1 MAMQTVLRNLTRAVG
16 RIFPDCVTLSQ
27 AIAFNMFLAFFP
39 LLLLMLGVLGGTPL
53 FHQALSEIPTRLVTI
68 LPPGSSSVV
77 VEYFV
82 RKTAH
87 PWRWI
92 ALGLGGT
99 LIAGTQVMVGYMEG
113 FRVIEGDLL
122 QPGYV
127 KRQLRALLL
136 LCITIVPMMIVMI
149 FTVFAKQLS
158 TWRFFQVG
166 SSRLTREV
174 DWVCYASVIF
184 VLAMVVL
191 VSLYRLGR
199 PGHAS
204 YRALLPGAV
213 VSTVLWWVTDISFG
227 YYVRKM
233 PYDVIYRGL
242 ASAIGLL
249 VWMFLTA
256 VIVLLGAAYNA
267 EMREASARNK
277 LLLSVP

>member
-1 MAMQTVLRNLTRAVG
+1 MAMQAVLRNLTRAVG

-53 FHQALSEIPTRLVTI
+53 FHEALSEIPTRLVTI

-82 RKTAH
+82 RKSVH

-122 QPGYV
+122 QPGYL

-136 LCITIVPMMIVMI
+136 LCVTIVPMMIVMI
-149 FTVFAKQLS
+149 LTVFAKQLS
-158 TWRFFQVG
+158 TWRFFQAG
-166 SSRLTREV
+166 SSRLTRDI
-174 DWVCYASVIF
+174 DWACYASVIF

-191 VSLYRLGR
+191 VSLYRIGR

-267 EMREASARNK
+267 EMREASARTK

>member
-1 MAMQTVLRNLTRAVG
+1 MQAILRNLTRAVG
-16 RIFPDCVTLSQ
+16 RLFPNCVTLSQ

-39 LLLLMLGVLGGTPL
+39 LLLLLLGLLGGTSL
-53 FHQALSEIPTRLVTI
+53 FHDALREIPTRLVMI
-68 LPPGSSSVV
+68 LPPGSSRVV

-92 ALGLGGT
+92 ALGLTGT
-99 LIAGTQVMVGYMEG
+99 LIAGTQVMIGYMEG

-122 QPGYV
+122 QLGYWR
-127 KRQLRALLL
+127 RQLRALLL

-149 FTVFAKQLS
+149 LTVFTKQLH
-158 TWRFFQVG
+158 TWRFFLTG
-166 SSRLTREV
+166 SSRFTRDL
-174 DWVCYASVIF
+174 DWACYALAIF

-213 VSTVLWWVTDISFG
+213 VSTALWWVTDLSFG
-227 YYVRKM
+227 WYVRKM

-267 EMREASARNK
+267 EVREASAPKK
-277 LLLSVP
+277 LLLFVP

>member
-1 MAMQTVLRNLTRAVG
+1 MQAILRNLTRAFG
-16 RIFPDCVTLSQ
+16 RLFPNCVILSQ

-39 LLLLMLGVLGGTPL
+39 LLLLLLGVLSGTPL
-53 FHQALSEIPTRLVTI
+53 FHDALSEIPTRLVTI

-82 RKTAH
+82 RQTAH

-99 LIAGTQVMVGYMEG
+99 IIAGIQVMIGYMEG
-113 FRVIEGDLL
+113 FRVIEGDVI
-122 QPGYV
+122 QPGYWR
-127 KRQLRALLL
+127 RQLRALLL
-136 LCITIVPMMIVMI
+136 LCVTIVPMMIVMI
-149 FTVFAKQLS
+149 LTVFAKQVS
-158 TWRFFQVG
+158 TWRFFQTG
-166 SSRLTREV
+166 SPRLTRDI
-174 DWVCYASVIF
+174 DWTCYALAIF
-184 VLAMVVL
+184 VLAMIVL

-204 YRALLPGAV
+204 YRVLLPGAG
-213 VSTVLWWVTDISFG
+213 VSTVLWWVTDLSFG
-227 YYVRKM
+227 WYVRKM

-267 EMREASARNK
+267 EVREASAPKK
-277 LLLSVP
+277 LLLFVP

>member
-1 MAMQTVLRNLTRAVG
+1 MQAMLRNLIRAFG
-16 RIFPDCVTLSQ
+16 RLVPNCVTLSQ

-39 LLLLMLGVLGGTPL
+39 LLLLLLGVLSGTPL
-53 FHQALSEIPTRLVTI
+53 FHDALSEIPTRLVTI

-82 RKTAH
+82 RQTAH

-92 ALGLGGT
+92 ALGLSGT
-99 LIAGTQVMVGYMEG
+99 IIAGIQVMIGYMEG

-122 QPGYV
+122 QPGYWR
-127 KRQLRALLL
+127 RQLRALLL
-136 LCITIVPMMIVMI
+136 LCVTIVPMMIVMI
-149 FTVFAKQLS
+149 LTVFAKQLS
-158 TWRFFQVG
+158 SWRFFQTG
-166 SSRLTREV
+166 SPHLTRGI
-174 DWVCYASVIF
+174 DWACYALAIF

-204 YRALLPGAV
+204 YRALLPGAL
-213 VSTVLWWVTDISFG
+213 VSTVLWWVTDLSFG
-227 YYVRKM
+227 WYVRKM

-267 EMREASARNK
+267 EVREASAANK
-277 LLLSVP
+277 LLIFVP

>member
-1 MAMQTVLRNLTRAVG
+1 MKPILRNLTRAFG
-16 RIFPDCVTLSQ
+16 RIFPDCVILSQ

-39 LLLLMLGVLGGTPL
+39 LLLLMLGVLGGTSL
-53 FHQALSEIPTRLVTI
+53 FHDALSEIPTRLVTI

-87 PWRWI
+87 PWRWV

-122 QPGYV
+122 QLGYV
-127 KRQLRALLL
+127 QRQLRALLL
-136 LCITIVPMMIVMI
+136 LCVTIVPMIAVMI
-149 FTVFAKQLS
+149 FTVFGKQVRA
-158 TWRFFQVG
+158 WRFFQTG
-166 SSRLTREV
+166 SPHLARDIEWL
-174 DWVCYASVIF
+174 CYASVIF
-184 VLAMVVL
+184 VLAMLVL

-199 PGHAS
+199 PGHAT
-204 YRALLPGAV
+204 YRALLPGAM
-213 VSTVLWWVTDISFG
+213 VSTVLWWVTDLSFG
-227 YYVRKM
+227 WYVRKM

-249 VWMFLTA
+249 LWMFLTA

-267 EMREASARNK
+267 EAREAASSPGK
-277 LLLSVP
+277 LLVIVP

>member
-1 MAMQTVLRNLTRAVG
+1 MQAILLNLTRAFG
-16 RIFPDCVTLSQ
+16 RLFPNCVTLSQ

-39 LLLLMLGVLGGTPL
+39 LLLLLLGVLSGTPF
-53 FHQALSEIPTRLVTI
+53 FHEALSEIPTRLVTI

-82 RKTAH
+82 RGSAH

-92 ALGLGGT
+92 ALGLSGT
-99 LIAGTQVMVGYMEG
+99 LIAGTQVMIGYMEG

-122 QPGYV
+122 QLGYWR
-127 KRQLRALLL
+127 RQLRALLL
-136 LCITIVPMMIVMI
+136 LCVTIVPMMIVMI
-149 FTVFAKQLS
+149 LTVFAKQLH
-158 TWRFFQVG
+158 TWRFFQTG
-166 SSRLTREV
+166 SSRLTRDI
-174 DWVCYASVIF
+174 DWACYALVIF

-213 VSTVLWWVTDISFG
+213 VSTVLWWVTDLSFG
-227 YYVRKM
+227 WYVRKM

-267 EMREASARNK
+267 EMREASAPNK
-277 LLLSVP
+277 LSLFVP